1 MAREGGGIQAASRDA
16 GQRSHLRATFDRE
29 HAYVAAN
36 RFPLHAAPR
45 SIKPPT
51 ASLSSNAQLVRLL
64 ALLWLAGIA
73 TRVTILAIPPVIPL
87 IRDDLQMTEAQ
98 VGFLVALPV
107 LMFAVAAVPGSL
119 LVARFGTGVTLLAGV
134 LLTAIAGAARGSAG
148 DIWQLAAITML
159 MGAGIAVIHP
169 TLPAIVREWMP
180 GRLGLGTAAYANG
193 MLTAVMLAPALTIP
207 MVLPLV
213 GGSWRLDLALWSVPV
228 LATAILI
235 VLLRPRRPAC
245 DAKVRPITRWL
256 PDWTNPLTWLLGFT
270 FGSNNAAYYGAN
282 AFLPDFLAGQGR
294 SDLIGPALA
303 ALNAAQ
309 FAASL
314 VLLAAA
320 DRLLRRA
327 LPYLVFGPLTLA
339 AFAGIVLTSGYW
351 IVVSAAVMGFA
362 SAITF
367 AVIIALPSVLSPPGD
382 AHRTA
387 AGMFTISYSCAVAIP
402 TLSGALWDLTA
413 LPWMAFVPL
422 GLCAITLTLLGTM
435 LSRYPSQTE

>member
-1 MAREGGGIQAASRDA
+1 
-16 GQRSHLRATFDRE
+16 
-29 HAYVAAN
+29 
-36 RFPLHAAPR
+36 
-45 SIKPPT
+45 
-51 ASLSSNAQLVRLL
+51 LSSNAQLVRLL

-119 LVARFGTGVTLLAGV
+119 LVARLGTSVTLLAGV

-159 MGAGIAVIHP
+159 MGAGIAVIQP

-193 MLTAVMLAPALTIP
+193 MLTAVMLGPALTIP

-228 LATAILI
+228 LASAILI

-245 DAKVRPITRWL
+245 DAKARPMTRWL

-339 AFAGIVLTSGYW
+339 ALAGIVLTSGYW
-351 IVVSAAVMGFA
+351 IVVSAAVFGFA

-367 AVIIALPSVLSPPGD
+367 AVIIALPSVLGPPGD

-422 GLCAITLTLLGTM
+422 GLSAITLTLLGTT

>member
-1 MAREGGGIQAASRDA
+1 
-16 GQRSHLRATFDRE
+16 
-29 HAYVAAN
+29 
-36 RFPLHAAPR
+36 
-45 SIKPPT
+45 
-51 ASLSSNAQLVRLL
+51 
-64 ALLWLAGIA
+64 
-73 TRVTILAIPPVIPL
+73 
-87 IRDDLQMTEAQ
+87 
-98 VGFLVALPV
+98 
-107 LMFAVAAVPGSL
+107 
-119 LVARFGTGVTLLAGV
+119 V

-148 DIWQLAAITML
+148 DIWQLAAITVL
-159 MGAGIAVIHP
+159 MGVGIAVIQP

-180 GRLGLGTAAYANG
+180 SRLGLGTATYANG
-193 MLTAVMLAPALTIP
+193 MLTAVMLAPTLTIP
-207 MVLPLV
+207 VVLPLV

-228 LATAILI
+228 LATAILFA
-235 VLLRPRRPAC
+235 VLAPRRPAGG
-245 DAKVRPITRWL
+245 ASATLAARWW
-256 PDWTNPLTWLLGFT
+256 PDWKNPLTWLLGFT

-314 VLLAAA
+314 VLLATA

-339 AFAGIVLTSGYW
+339 AFAGMVLTSGYW

-367 AVIIALPSVLSPPGD
+367 AVIIALPSIVSPPGD

-402 TLSGALWDLTA
+402 TLSGALWDITG

-422 GLCAITLTLLGTM
+422 GLCAITLTGLGTM

>member
-1 MAREGGGIQAASRDA
+1 MQ
-16 GQRSHLRATFDRE
+16 
-29 HAYVAAN
+29 
-36 RFPLHAAPR
+36 PL
-45 SIKPPT
+45 T
-51 ASLSSNAQLVRLL
+51 ASVSSNTQLVRLL

-73 TRVTILAIPPVIPL
+73 TRLTILAIPPVIPL
-87 IRDDLQMTEAQ
+87 IRDELQMTEAQ

-107 LMFAVAAVPGSL
+107 LMFAIAAVPGSL
-119 LVARFGTGVTLLAGV
+119 LVARLGTSATLLAGV
-134 LLTAIAGAARGSAG
+134 LLTAIAGAARG
-148 DIWQLAAITML
+148 DIWQLAAITVL
-159 MGAGIAVIHP
+159 MGAGIAVVQP

-180 GRLGLGTAAYANG
+180 SRLGLGTATYANG

-207 MVLPLV
+207 VVLPLV
-213 GGSWRLDLALWSVPV
+213 GGSWRLNLALWSAPV
-228 LATAILI
+228 LATAILFA
-235 VLLRPRRPAC
+235 LLAPRRPAGG
-245 DAKVRPITRWL
+245 ASATIATRWW
-256 PDWTNPLTWLLGFT
+256 PDWKNPLTWLLGFT

-314 VLLAAA
+314 VLLATA

-339 AFAGIVLTSGYW
+339 AFAGMVLTRGYW
-351 IVVSAAVMGFA
+351 IVVSAVVMGFA

-402 TLSGALWDLTA
+402 TLSGALWDITG

-422 GLCAITLTLLGTM
+422 GLCAITLTGLGTM
-435 LSRYPSQTE
+435 LSRYPGQIE

>member
-1 MAREGGGIQAASRDA
+1 MRASRPDA
-16 GQRSHLRATFDRE
+16 SRLIQ
-29 HAYVAAN
+29 
-36 RFPLHAAPR
+36 
-45 SIKPPT
+45 PPT
-51 ASLSSNAQLVRLL
+51 APLLSNAQLVRLL
-64 ALLWLAGIA
+64 ALLWLAGLA
-73 TRVTILAIPPVIPL
+73 TRLTILAIPPVIPL

-107 LMFAVAAVPGSL
+107 LMFAIAAVPGSL
-119 LVARFGTGVTLLAGV
+119 LVARLGADVTLLAGV

-148 DIWQLAAITML
+148 DIWQLAAMTVL
-159 MGAGIAVIHP
+159 MGAGIAVIQP

-180 GRLGLGTAAYANG
+180 SRLGLGTAAYANG

-207 MVLPLV
+207 VVLLLV
-213 GGSWRLDLALWSVPV
+213 GRSWRLDLVFWSAPV

-235 VLLRPRRPAC
+235 IFLAPRRSRNTAEATP
-245 DAKVRPITRWL
+245 TSWW
-256 PDWTNPLTWLLGFT
+256 PDWTKPLIWLLGFT

-282 AFLPDFLAGQGR
+282 AFLPDFLAAQGR

-314 VLLAAA
+314 VLLATA

-327 LPYLVFGPLTLA
+327 LPYVVFGPLTLA
-339 AFAGIVLTSGYW
+339 AFAGMALTSGYW

-367 AVIIALPSVLSPPGD
+367 AVIIALPSVISPPGD

-402 TLSGALWDLTA
+402 TLSGALWDITS

-422 GLCAITLTLLGTM
+422 GLCAVTLTLLGTM
-435 LSRYPSQTE
+435 LSRYPSQAE

>member
-1 MAREGGGIQAASRDA
+1 
-16 GQRSHLRATFDRE
+16 
-29 HAYVAAN
+29 
-36 RFPLHAAPR
+36 
-45 SIKPPT
+45 
-51 ASLSSNAQLVRLL
+51 LSSNAQLVRLL

-73 TRVTILAIPPVIPL
+73 TRLTILAIPPVIPL
-87 IRDDLQMTEAQ
+87 IRDELQMTEAQ

-107 LMFAVAAVPGSL
+107 LMFAIAAVPGSL
-119 LVARFGTGVTLLAGV
+119 LVARLGTNVTLLAGV
-134 LLTAIAGAARGSAG
+134 LLTAIAGAARGGAA

-159 MGAGIAVIHP
+159 MGAGIAVIQP

-180 GRLGLGTAAYANG
+180 GRLGLGTATYANG

-207 MVLPLV
+207 VVLPLV
-213 GGSWRLDLALWSVPV
+213 GGSWRLNLALWSVPV
-228 LATAILI
+228 LATAILFA
-235 VLLRPRRPAC
+235 LLAPRPAGG
-245 DAKVRPITRWL
+245 ASAMIAARWW
-256 PDWTNPLTWLLGFT
+256 PDWKNPLIWLLGFT

-314 VLLAAA
+314 VLLATA

-339 AFAGIVLTSGYW
+339 AFAGMVLTSGYW

-402 TLSGALWDLTA
+402 TLSGALWDITG

-422 GLCAITLTLLGTM
+422 GLCAVTLTLLGTV
-435 LSRYPSQTE
+435 LSRYPSRVE

>member
-1 MAREGGGIQAASRDA
+1 
-16 GQRSHLRATFDRE
+16 
-29 HAYVAAN
+29 
-36 RFPLHAAPR
+36 
-45 SIKPPT
+45 
-51 ASLSSNAQLVRLL
+51 LSSNAQLVRLL

-107 LMFAVAAVPGSL
+107 LMFAIAAVPGSL
-119 LVARFGTGVTLLAGV
+119 LVARLGTGVTLLAGV

-235 VLLRPRRPAC
+235 VLLRPRRSAC
-245 DAKVRPITRWL
+245 DSKARPITRWL

-314 VLLAAA
+314 VLLAVA

-367 AVIIALPSVLSPPGD
+367 AVIIALPSVLSRPGD

>member
-1 MAREGGGIQAASRDA
+1 MQ
-16 GQRSHLRATFDRE
+16 
-29 HAYVAAN
+29 
-36 RFPLHAAPR
+36 
-45 SIKPPT
+45 PPT
-51 ASLSSNAQLVRLL
+51 APVSSNLQLVRQL

-73 TRVTILAIPPVIPL
+73 TRLTILAIPPVIPL
-87 IRDDLQMTEAQ
+87 IRDELEMTEAQ

-107 LMFAVAAVPGSL
+107 LMFAIAAVPGSL
-119 LVARFGTGVTLLAGV
+119 LVARLGTSVTLLAGII
-134 LLTAIAGAARGSAG
+134 LTAIAGAARGSAG

-159 MGAGIAVIHP
+159 MGAGIAVIQP

-180 GRLGLGTAAYANG
+180 GRLGLGTATYANG

-207 MVLPLV
+207 VVLPLV
-213 GGSWRLDLALWSVPV
+213 GGSWRLDLALWSIPV
-228 LATAILI
+228 LATA
-235 VLLRPRRPAC
+235 VLFALLAPRLKA
-245 DAKVRPITRWL
+245 DGESAAIARWW
-256 PDWTNPLTWLLGFT
+256 PDWKNPLIWLLGFT

-314 VLLAAA
+314 VLLATA

-339 AFAGIVLTSGYW
+339 AFAGMVLTSGYW
-351 IVVSAAVMGFA
+351 IVFWAAVMGFA

-367 AVIIALPSVLSPPGD
+367 AVIIALPSVISPPGD

-387 AGMFTISYSCAVAIP
+387 AGMFTISYSCAVVIP
-402 TLSGALWDLTA
+402 TLSGALWDITG

-422 GLCAITLTLLGTM
+422 GICAVTLTLLGTM
-435 LSRYPSQTE
+435 LSRYPSHVE

>member
-1 MAREGGGIQAASRDA
+1 
-16 GQRSHLRATFDRE
+16 
-29 HAYVAAN
+29 
-36 RFPLHAAPR
+36 
-45 SIKPPT
+45 
-51 ASLSSNAQLVRLL
+51 LSSNAQLVRLL

-73 TRVTILAIPPVIPL
+73 TRLTILAIPPVIPL
-87 IRDDLQMTEAQ
+87 IRDELQMTEAQ

-107 LMFAVAAVPGSL
+107 LMFAIAAVPGSL
-119 LVARFGTGVTLLAGV
+119 LVARLGTNVTLLAGV
-134 LLTAIAGAARGSAG
+134 LLTAIAGAARGAAA

-159 MGAGIAVIHP
+159 MGAGIAVIQP

-180 GRLGLGTAAYANG
+180 GRLGLGTATYANG

-207 MVLPLV
+207 VVLPLV
-213 GGSWRLDLALWSVPV
+213 GGSWRLNLALWSVPV
-228 LATAILI
+228 LATAILFA
-235 VLLRPRRPAC
+235 LLAPRPAGG
-245 DAKVRPITRWL
+245 ASAMIAARWW
-256 PDWTNPLTWLLGFT
+256 PDWKNPLIWLLGFT

-314 VLLAAA
+314 VLLATA

-339 AFAGIVLTSGYW
+339 AFAGMVLTSGYW

-402 TLSGALWDLTA
+402 TLSGALWDITG

-422 GLCAITLTLLGTM
+422 GLCAVTLTLLGTV
-435 LSRYPSQTE
+435 LSRYPSRVE